1 MLGRNYPTIVTCHFC
16 KEFTNLE
23 YTTLYDLTGHG
34 YEIVHRCDACAEK
47 DSPTKTPTNDI
58 QPIDTLKGKLAVAF
72 AIVSAVMFA
81 FGFYIASAIAAS
93 NAIAGGR

>member
-1 MLGRNYPTIVTCHFC
+1 MLGRNYPTVVTCHFC
-16 KEFTNLE
+16 KEFTDLE
-23 YTTLYDLTGHG
+23 CTTLFDLTGHG

-47 DSPTKTPTNDI
+47 DSPTNDI

-72 AIVSAVMFA
+72 AVVSVVMFA